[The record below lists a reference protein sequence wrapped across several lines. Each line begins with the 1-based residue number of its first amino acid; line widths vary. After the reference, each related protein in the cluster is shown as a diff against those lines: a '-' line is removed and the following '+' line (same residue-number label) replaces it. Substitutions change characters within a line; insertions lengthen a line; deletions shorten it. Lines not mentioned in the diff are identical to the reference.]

1 MKSKKYYRKII
12 ILPLFLLLISCASTP
27 TFQEQISQFQPKAG
41 QQMLIVRVPDT
52 GSAISNGM
60 LIAAMEA
67 GTASNASQQ
76 ITEILTIDH
85 ASIAVAGSTQ
95 NVHIATIK
103 RALKDFSGQSNA
115 TIYIQADEAQLTTLR
130 AIAKDKGITIKT
142 NNK

>member
-12 ILPLFLLLISCASTP
+12 VLPLFLLLISCASTP

-52 GSAISNGM
+52 GNAISNGM

>member
-1 MKSKKYYRKII
+1 
-12 ILPLFLLLISCASTP
+12 
-27 TFQEQISQFQPKAG
+27 
-41 QQMLIVRVPDT
+41 
-52 GSAISNGM
+52 M

-85 ASIAVAGSTQ
+85 ASIAVAWSTQ

>member
-1 MKSKKYYRKII
+1 
-12 ILPLFLLLISCASTP
+12 
-27 TFQEQISQFQPKAG
+27 
-41 QQMLIVRVPDT
+41 MLIVRVPDT

-76 ITEILTIDH
+76 ITKILTIDH

-130 AIAKDKGITIKT
+130 AITKDKGITIKT

>member
-52 GSAISNGM
+52 GNAISNGM

-76 ITEILTIDH
+76 ITEI
-85 ASIAVAGSTQ
+85 
-95 NVHIATIK
+95 
-103 RALKDFSGQSNA
+103 
-115 TIYIQADEAQLTTLR
+115 
-130 AIAKDKGITIKT
+130 
-142 NNK
+142 